1 MLRRKTS
8 PRPLPLNDQKGCPLI
23 FVFLN
28 GFWVSFDR
36 GLIVTPKLS
45 LLMLTWSAAKYGD
58 VECKGSLFVE
68 VTPDGCAQAGDQ
80 MNDTSQDTGRG
91 KGWKGKLFPFCAE
104 KYWCTRPWQHL
115 GQGNPFMR
123 SGCSISIQNCH
134 CIKLSPG
141 WSQISINL
149 SIYSSMLL
157 AVALCESTGCRQ
169 DHLQQEEER
178 EEALR
183 WDLMRFP
190 DICALV
196 EML

>member
-1 MLRRKTS
+1 MA
-8 PRPLPLNDQKGCPLI
+8 
-23 FVFLN
+23 V
-28 GFWVSFDR
+28 
-36 GLIVTPKLS
+36 PKR
-45 LLMLTWSAAKYGD
+45 
-58 VECKGSLFVE
+58 
-68 VTPDGCAQAGDQ
+68 GDQ

-157 AVALCESTGCRQ
+157 AVALCESTGCRGGAGGRTTSNKKRN
-169 DHLQQEEER
+169 EK
-178 EEALR
+178 EALR

-190 DICALV
+190 DIWALV
-196 EML
+196 GDALKSSEDSGTSVYLDSLALPMDRLEDEVPLIPKLTILNRDHPAKTKTKWTFLGNAKMPS